1 MTAEYMPLA
10 PSEKNGQHSMNMG
23 AIATHYSKRRDEHMW
38 SSFRDVEEETHCR
51 RRTMK
56 MGSDTHSE
64 RMPVSTR
71 GTNSIILKPTEAGG
85 REMGSLAFHSTN
97 MEESNH
103 PRPSDA
109 EEAEVKPLVFPE
121 GSIELDHTDITLSTC
136 TAVIRFDIRHEP
148 GFFYEVYFRDSSSR
162 CVF

>member
-97 MEESNH
+97 MEE
-103 PRPSDA
+103 
-109 EEAEVKPLVFPE
+109 
-121 GSIELDHTDITLSTC
+121 
-136 TAVIRFDIRHEP
+136 
-148 GFFYEVYFRDSSSR
+148 
-162 CVF
+162 